1 MRLRRFSGRSAQ
13 EVTALVKAA
22 LGPDA
27 VILDTEECDGVMT
40 VTAAADADERPA
52 TPREDALAAEV
63 RELTALVRHLVAGGA
78 RPGEKAPDLTRLH
91 GLLLAQGMDASI
103 AGALV
108 RETATVLDATTSL
121 DDALAATLARPAAPE
136 TRVRVFVG
144 PPGDGKTT
152 VVAKLAACA
161 RHDGRRV
168 LLVGTDTHRVGA
180 QAQLETYGRVLD
192 VPVVLAAAPRHLRRA
207 LAEAD
212 ADVVLVD
219 TAGTAPA
226 SELVALLAAAGDAA
240 VPTLVASGSTG
251 APAAARLWSAFG
263 GLAPAACVMTK
274 LDLAPAGALLG
285 TLWHEGVAVSHLGTG
300 PGIGDALEPA
310 SASRLAREL
319 LAA

>member
-1 MRLRRFSGRSAQ
+1 MRLRRFSGRSSQ

-27 VILDTEECDGVMT
+27 VIVEADEHDGVVTM
-40 VTAAADADERPA
+40 TAATDADERPP
-52 TPREDALAAEV
+52 TPREDAVAAEV
-63 RELTALVRHLVAGGA
+63 RELTALVRHLVAGGSCPGEA
-78 RPGEKAPDLTRLH
+78 RPDVTRLH
-91 GLLLAQGMDASI
+91 GLLLAQGMDGAI

-136 TRVRVFVG
+136 SRVRVFVG

-152 VVAKLAACA
+152 VVAKLAARA
-161 RHDGRRV
+161 QQEGRRV

-180 QAQLETYGRVLD
+180 QAQLETYGRVLAI
-192 VPVVLAAAPRHLRRA
+192 PVARAAAPRHLRRA

-219 TAGTAPA
+219 TAGTAPL
-226 SELVALLAAAGDAA
+226 SELSALLAAAGDPA
-240 VPTLVASGSTG
+240 PTLVASAGNG
-251 APAAARLWSAFG
+251 AAAAARLWSTFG
-263 GLAPAACVMTK
+263 TLTPAACVMTK

-285 TLWHEGVAVSHLGTG
+285 ALWHEGLAVSHLGTG

-310 SASRLAREL
+310 TASRLAREL